1 MVEPGKPDLSGAVR
15 FIHHACRRAPL
26 DPGRVGDQGPVPYLP
41 PDMQRFSRLIAW
53 QRVLEARL
61 TDRAQGLIN
70 RLPRLGVDENTLLL
84 GFALAIGAVVGG
96 SVIVFYT
103 AIDVI
108 QSLAITA
115 ASRITFSASF
125 SILLVVILGLSLTRL
140 LIRYGTNDSDGYNIP
155 DVMRAIAK
163 RGGVIHS
170 VPVAVKTA
178 AAALTMGVGGSVG
191 AEGPVAVAG
200 SALGSKTGRLFRSGP
215 ARLKVLVGCG
225 AAAGISAAFN
235 APIAGVFFS
244 LEKVVGSFGVTSFPP
259 VLVASVISAAISRAA
274 FGDTPV
280 IAIPTVYS
288 VGPARELVMYAV
300 LGVVTGGIAVLYT
313 RGVHGMGDLLGRLRL
328 TWQRVVA
335 GALLVGVLDIVF
347 RADLWGRGHESFSIE
362 MIGGRAGGFL
372 IALAFAKL
380 IATATTITITRAGG
394 VFTPAMFIGA
404 TLAGGL
410 AVLADLV
417 LPGFTIEPEA
427 FALVGMAGL
436 VAGATHAPL
445 TAIMIVFEMT
455 GDYALILPLM
465 LCGAISYITARRIYP
480 ESVYSEWLVRRGENI
495 HSGRDTAVLERLSVK
510 DCYNNDPHVI
520 GENATVPQIVAAIS
534 NSPQIEF
541 PVLDSDLTL
550 VGMITFD
557 DLRTVLTDAET
568 LAPVVLAGD
577 LAKQQYEWVTPDD
590 SLRTA
595 LQKLAVRGSHHIP
608 VLDGEGHDRLLGLI
622 SRNEILSAYDRE
634 LLRQQEG
641 SH

>member
-1 MVEPGKPDLSGAVR
+1 MTDLSRVIAR
-15 FIHHACRRAPL
+15 QRA
-26 DPGRVGDQGPVPYLP
+26 
-41 PDMQRFSRLIAW
+41 
-53 QRVLEARL
+53 LEARI
-61 TDRAQGLIN
+61 TERAQALVS
-70 RLPRLGVDENTLLL
+70 RLPRWGVDENTLLL
-84 GFALAIGAVVGG
+84 AFALVIGAVVGLA
-96 SVIVFYT
+96 VIVFYKLIDLVQLIAINTAARIT
-103 AIDVI
+103 AIG
-108 QSLAITA
+108 SL
-115 ASRITFSASF
+115 
-125 SILLVVILGLSLTRL
+125 SIILVVILGLSLTRL
-140 LIRYGTNDSDGYNIP
+140 LVRYGTGDSDGYNIP

-170 VPVAVKTA
+170 VPVAIKSA
-178 AAALTMGVGGSVG
+178 AAALAIGAGGSVG

-200 SALGSKTGRLFRSGP
+200 SALGSRIGRFFRSGP
-215 ARLKVLVGCG
+215 SRLKVLVGCG

-280 IAIPTVYS
+280 IEIPTVYGIGS
-288 VGPARELVMYAV
+288 SAELVLYAV

-313 RGVHGMGDLLGRLRL
+313 RGVHGMGDLLGRLRF
-328 TWQRVVA
+328 TWQRVVI
-335 GALLVGVLDIVF
+335 GALIVGVLDLVF

-380 IATATTITITRAGG
+380 IATAATITVTRAGG

-404 TLAGGL
+404 TLGGGL
-410 AVLADLV
+410 AVLASQV
-417 LPGFTIEPEA
+417 MPWFTIEPEA

-465 LCGAISYITARRIYP
+465 LCGAIAYITARRIYP

-495 HSGRDTAVLERLSVK
+495 HAGRDTAVLERLLVRDS
-510 DCYNNDPHVI
+510 YNNDPHVI
-520 GENATVPQIVAAIS
+520 GETATVPQIVAQIS
-534 NSPQIEF
+534 DSPQIEF
-541 PVLDSDLTL
+541 PVLDAELKL
-550 VGMITFD
+550 VGMITYD

-577 LAKQQYEWVTPDD
+577 LANQQFEWVTPQD
-590 SLRTA
+590 SLRVA

-608 VLDGEGHDRLLGLI
+608 VIDAEGRDRLLGLI
-622 SRNEILSAYDRE
+622 GRTEILSAYDTE
-634 LLRQQEG
+634 LLKEQE
-641 SH
+641 